1 MTTPESGRWLDKHKS
16 SMLNLLNPWSIA
28 EIPFGRRTQRLA
40 GRGNTVFHF
49 PATASA
55 RHMSGFVFEKHLQYC
70 VLCFT
75 PQLEAMTQQEVE
87 NATAVVPELVRDAFT
102 RAVLVDLSRLQKIP
116 AGLLPALVHA
126 WKSIDG
132 ADRRFVV
139 FATRPSIREEMKQT
153 GLDGLWTV
161 VDSADASIK
170 ALKVRDDAGDVI
182 DPATHLDKG
191 NGAVSNSPDSPI
203 RMQSLK
209 LFHSVQFLPVGMTM
223 NWHEVEAATND
234 VVRRLRESEHLSV
247 MVDLSQMQMINSG
260 LIASL
265 VRIWKVMKERHGQFS
280 LVSPNE
286 NVTEVLKTAGLW
298 KLWSVVENREEAVY
312 ELGVSK
318 AAIVERRE
326 RRFLILVAVQCSVI
340 AALALIPMFL
350 QQSEVMG
357 INAQLT
363 ALLFASAA
371 VATGLI
377 SVTKDSGIRRVV
389 ACIAVVLGIL
399 VLSSLAFEG
408 SPVSFSL
415 GVHKTNPTDQLK

>member
-1 MTTPESGRWLDKHKS
+1 
-16 SMLNLLNPWSIA
+16 
-28 EIPFGRRTQRLA
+28 
-40 GRGNTVFHF
+40 
-49 PATASA
+49 
-55 RHMSGFVFEKHLQYC
+55 MSGFVFEKHLQYC

-75 PQLEAMTQQEVE
+75 PQLEAMSQHEVE
-87 NATAVVPELVRDAFT
+87 NATAVVPELVRDAHKH
-102 RAVLVDLSRLQKIP
+102 AILVDLSRLQKIP
-116 AGLLPALVHA
+116 VGLLPALVRA
-126 WKSIDG
+126 WKAIDG
-132 ADRRFVV
+132 ANRRFVV
-139 FATRPSIREEMKQT
+139 VATQPSIREELKQS

-161 VDSADASIK
+161 VDSADAGIK
-170 ALKVRDDAGDVI
+170 ALKAFDDAGDLI
-182 DPATHLDKG
+182 DPATHLDNG
-191 NGAVSNSPDSPI
+191 NSALSNSPDSPI

-209 LFHSVQFLPVGMTM
+209 RFNSVQFLPVGMTM
-223 NWHEVEAATND
+223 SWHEVEAATND

-247 MVDLSQMQMINSG
+247 MVDLSQMPMINSG

-265 VRIWKVMKERHGQFS
+265 VRIWKVMKERNGQFS

-286 NVTEVLKTAGLW
+286 NVTQVLKTAGLW

-326 RRFLILVAVQCSVI
+326 RRFLILVAVPCSVI

-350 QQSEVMG
+350 KQSEVMG

-377 SVTKDSGIRRVV
+377 SVVKDSGIYRVA

-408 SPVSFSL
+408 SPVSFSRGAL
-415 GVHKTNPTDQLK
+415 KTASTGQSK

>member
-1 MTTPESGRWLDKHKS
+1 
-16 SMLNLLNPWSIA
+16 
-28 EIPFGRRTQRLA
+28 
-40 GRGNTVFHF
+40 
-49 PATASA
+49 
-55 RHMSGFVFEKHLQYC
+55 MSGFVFEKHLQYC

-75 PQLEAMTQQEVE
+75 PQLEAMTLPEVE
-87 NATAVVPELVRDAFT
+87 DAIAVVPELVRGALT
-102 RAVLVDLSRLQKIP
+102 HTVLVDLSRLQKIP
-116 AGLLPALVHA
+116 GGLLPSLVLA
-126 WKSIDG
+126 WKAMDG

-139 FATRPSIREEMKQT
+139 FAALPSIRQELKQT

-170 ALKVRDDAGDVI
+170 ALQASDDAGDEIV
-182 DPATHLDKG
+182 PATHSDRNNNAL
-191 NGAVSNSPDSPI
+191 SNSPDSPI
-203 RMQSLK
+203 RMQSQK
-209 LFHSVQFLPVGMTM
+209 RFNSVQFLPTGMTM

-247 MVDLSQMQMINSG
+247 MVDLSQMPMINSG

-286 NVTEVLKTAGLW
+286 NVTDVLKTAGLW

-326 RRFLILVAVQCSVI
+326 RRFLILVAVPCSLI

-350 QQSEVMG
+350 HESEVMG
-357 INAQLT
+357 VNAQLT
-363 ALLFASAA
+363 SLLFASAA

-377 SVTKDSGIRRVV
+377 SVVKDSGICRIV
-389 ACIAVVLGIL
+389 ACIAVALGIL

-408 SPVSFSL
+408 SPVSFSR
-415 GVHKTNPTDQLK
+415 GAFKTNSTGQFK

>member
-1 MTTPESGRWLDKHKS
+1 M
-16 SMLNLLNPWSIA
+16 N
-28 EIPFGRRTQRLA
+28 
-40 GRGNTVFHF
+40 
-49 PATASA
+49 
-55 RHMSGFVFEKHLQYC
+55 GFVFEKHLQYC
-70 VLCFT
+70 VFCFT
-75 PQLEAMTQQEVE
+75 PQLELMTQHEVE
-87 NATAVVPELVRDAFT
+87 NVTAVVPDLVRGAMT
-102 RAVLVDLSRLQKIP
+102 HAILVDLSRLQKIP
-116 AGLLPALVHA
+116 VGLLPALVRA
-126 WKSIDG
+126 WKAMDG

-139 FATRPSIREEMKQT
+139 FATQASIREELNQT

-170 ALKVRDDAGDVI
+170 ALKASDDAGDVI
-182 DPATHLDKG
+182 DPATHMDNANKAL
-191 NGAVSNSPDSPI
+191 SNSPDSPI
-203 RMQSLK
+203 RMQSQK
-209 LFHSVQFLPVGMTM
+209 RFDSVQFLPTGMTM
-223 NWHEVEAATND
+223 NWHEVEAATSD

-247 MVDLSQMQMINSG
+247 MVDLSQMPMINSG

-265 VRIWKVMKERHGQFS
+265 VRIWKVTKERKGHFS

-318 AAIVERRE
+318 VAIVERRE
-326 RRFLILVAVQCSVI
+326 RRFLILVAVPCSVI

-350 QQSEVMG
+350 QRSEVLG
-357 INAQLT
+357 VNAQLT
-363 ALLFASAA
+363 ALLFAAAA

-377 SVTKDSGIRRVV
+377 SVVKDSGIYRVF

-408 SPVSFSL
+408 SPVSFARGAL
-415 GVHKTNPTDQLK
+415 KTNSSDHSK

>member
-1 MTTPESGRWLDKHKS
+1 
-16 SMLNLLNPWSIA
+16 
-28 EIPFGRRTQRLA
+28 
-40 GRGNTVFHF
+40 
-49 PATASA
+49 
-55 RHMSGFVFEKHLQYC
+55 MSGFVFEKHLQYC

-75 PQLEAMTQQEVE
+75 PQLEAMTQHEVE
-87 NATAVVPELVRDAFT
+87 NAIAVVPGLVRGALT
-102 RAVLVDLSRLQKIP
+102 QAVLVDLSRLQRIP
-116 AGLLPALVHA
+116 AGLLPSLVLA
-126 WKSIDG
+126 WKAMDG

-139 FATRPSIREEMKQT
+139 YATQPSIREELKQT

-170 ALKVRDDAGDVI
+170 ALQASDDAGDEI
-182 DPATHLDKG
+182 DPATHLDKD
-191 NGAVSNSPDSPI
+191 NNALSNSPDSPI
-203 RMQSLK
+203 RMQSQK
-209 LFHSVQFLPVGMTM
+209 RFHSVQFLPASMTM
-223 NWHEVEAATND
+223 NWHDMETATND

-247 MVDLSQMQMINSG
+247 MVDLSQMPMINSG

-286 NVTEVLKTAGLW
+286 NVTEVLKTSGLW

-326 RRFLILVAVQCSVI
+326 RRFLILVAVPCSVI
-340 AALALIPMFL
+340 AVLAMIPMYL
-350 QQSEVMG
+350 HQSEVLG
-357 INAQLT
+357 LNAQLT
-363 ALLFASAA
+363 ALLFAAAA
-371 VATGLI
+371 VTTGLI
-377 SVTKDSGIRRVV
+377 AVVKDSGIYRVV

-408 SPVSFSL
+408 SSVSFSR
-415 GVHKTNPTDQLK
+415 GALKPNSAARSK

>member
-1 MTTPESGRWLDKHKS
+1 
-16 SMLNLLNPWSIA
+16 
-28 EIPFGRRTQRLA
+28 
-40 GRGNTVFHF
+40 
-49 PATASA
+49 
-55 RHMSGFVFEKHLQYC
+55 MSGFVFEKHLHYC

-75 PQLEAMTQQEVE
+75 PQLEAMTQPEVE
-87 NATAVVPELVRDAFT
+87 NATVFVPELVRDART
-102 RAVLVDLSRLQKIP
+102 PAVLVDLSRLKKIP
-116 AGLLPALVHA
+116 AGLLPALVQA
-126 WKSIDG
+126 WKAMDF

-139 FATRPSIREEMKQT
+139 FATQALIREELKQT
-153 GLDGLWTV
+153 GLDALWTV
-161 VDSADASIK
+161 ADSADESIK
-170 ALKVRDDAGDVI
+170 ALKVSDDAGEVI
-182 DPATHLDKG
+182 NSAPKLD
-191 NGAVSNSPDSPI
+191 NNALSSSPDSPI
-203 RMQSLK
+203 RMQSQK
-209 LFHSVQFLPVGMTM
+209 RFDSVQFLPTGMTM
-223 NWHEVEAATND
+223 NWHEVESATND

-247 MVDLSQMQMINSG
+247 MVDLSQMPMINSG

-265 VRIWKVMKERHGQFS
+265 VRIWKVTKERHGQFS

-318 AAIVERRE
+318 AAIVEKRE
-326 RRFLILVAVQCSVI
+326 RRFLILVALPCAVI

-350 QQSEVMG
+350 KQSEVMG

-377 SVTKDSGIRRVV
+377 AVVKDSGISRVA
-389 ACIAVVLGIL
+389 ACIAVVVGIL

-408 SPVSFSL
+408 SPVSFSRGAL
-415 GVHKTNPTDQLK
+415 RTDSSDQTQ